1 MGAAEVEEL
10 GVDAPAA
17 SASSASAI
25 AAEVGSDMLDT
36 GVRSSSEA
44 MVDAIVESDQ
54 RDWFTGFGL
63 LVMCMKK

>member
-1 MGAAEVEEL
+1 MKEL

-25 AAEVGSDMLDT
+25 AAEAGSDMLDT

-54 RDWFTGFGL
+54 RDWFAGFGL